1 MSKENKIITALIFLS
16 FSIILSA
23 VILSISINNLSNEE
37 LTIKIK
43 NEQENIMSLEEAANY
58 LGITSR
64 SLEKT
69 METTSV
75 GIPFL
80 KIEGNYI
87 FTKKGLDEW
96 LADNHID
103 LD

>member
-1 MSKENKIITALIFLS
+1 MRKENKVMGALIFLS
-16 FSIILSA
+16 FSIIISS
-23 VILSISINNLSNEE
+23 VILSISISNLSNKE
-37 LTIKIK
+37 LSIEIK
-43 NEQENIMSLEEAANY
+43 NEQENIMSLEEASNY

-69 METTSV
+69 METTSI

-87 FTKKGLDEW
+87 FTKNGLDEW